1 MRCLKLALC
10 ACSGFPRILSL
21 LRVCLSFFPP
31 LFSCSPFVPAF
42 DLFHLALCFSFFSF
56 PHPTTA
62 GSQARGVL
70 GQPWDN
76 PDRGVSVLTWGQEKE
91 RCRSRA
97 AFISVRLRLGSV
109 NLRFSRKS
117 GEICMQAGSGP
128 PPWLPQGLVASY
140 RPFRVTWT

>member
-1 MRCLKLALC
+1 MLQISNILKFFPSLQENFFFLMKQSKENLPGPCLNLQTYGTAMTKVRFALFEAGTLC

-76 PDRGVSVLTWGQEKE
+76 PDRGVSVLTWDQEKE
-91 RCRSRA
+91 
-97 AFISVRLRLGSV
+97 
-109 NLRFSRKS
+109 
-117 GEICMQAGSGP
+117 
-128 PPWLPQGLVASY
+128 
-140 RPFRVTWT
+140 